1 MMNLNY
7 DAARMEMAEAD
18 IKLACVWVDEA
29 EAELAQLRA
38 ELAAANA
45 RIAEFEAQLAAVSI
59 HGCAMYGAGKSLP
72 AHLLIERLRQRE
84 SEVQP

>member
-1 MMNLNY
+1 MS
-7 DAARMEMAEAD
+7 DDFTAAEYARATKRA
-18 IKLACVWVDEA
+18 ASRA
-29 EAELAQLRA
+29 AAAAQLRA